1 MLNFIPGSSQSQADH
16 DSVSM
21 QWLCPNLTTYWH
33 LGQIRDSDQVVLQA
47 IEGQQQH
54 RFTADEGFALRYFT
68 GRFPVAQVQSQCEQQ
83 FGETMPPDFVLHL
96 LQKLIDLGLL
106 ISEHSDAPSPV
117 SSPQEDT
124 DPFLKPCV
132 HWIQT
137 SQGYWI
143 LRNPEDI
150 TFLQVSDRD
159 YRIIT
164 ALSQGHSLQQILQT
178 EPVEPSEL
186 QYLMKLLAATGMLNG
201 STPPKPPKAKKFNPM
216 KLTFFKIRVCNPDRW
231 LTQHV
236 HTLRWIW
243 TKSFFLTLLSLLS
256 LSAVFGLHQRAEILL
271 IAQRLMQPMN
281 PATGLGFILLTALV
295 VTLHELGHAF
305 TLKHYDRIVP
315 EMGFMF
321 MCFTPVAYTNTSD
334 QYSLPKRRQRLFV
347 VGAGILC
354 QLTLAAIAFW
364 GWNSS
369 ASGSWLSLT
378 QYLLMMAALF
388 TVALNLNPLA
398 KFDGYYLAVAL
409 TGINNLKQ
417 RSFQLY
423 RDWFQLKPSA
433 EQGSD
438 RWILAAYAPF
448 SLLYVISVF
457 GFLLLRLGDWTMT
470 HIPITAL
477 VLLGVW
483 LIYFFMPSPQSE

>member
-1 MLNFIPGSSQSQADH
+1 MHSSLLESFQSPLDRHSDAVHWQ
-16 DSVSM
+16 
-21 QWLCPNLTTYWH
+21 CPNLTSYWQ
-33 LGQIRDSDQVVLQA
+33 LGQIRDSEQIVLQA
-47 IEGQQQH
+47 IEGQQQYQ
-54 RFTADEGFALRYFT
+54 FTATEGFALRYFT
-68 GRFPVAQVQSQCEQQ
+68 GSFTLAQVQSQCEQQ
-83 FGETMPPDFVLHL
+83 FGATVSPQFVLHL

-106 ISEHSDAPSPV
+106 TADDTTQPPM
-117 SSPQEDT
+117 QENVA
-124 DPFLKPCV
+124 PFLKPCV

-143 LRNPEDI
+143 LRNPDDV

-159 YRIIT
+159 QHIIT
-164 ALSQGHSLQQILQT
+164 ALNQGSSPQQILQT
-178 EPVEPSEL
+178 EPIDPPEL

-236 HTLRWIW
+236 QALRWIW
-243 TKSFFLTLLSLLS
+243 TKSFFLILLTLLS

-271 IAQRLMQPMN
+271 TAQRLMQPMN
-281 PATGLGFILLTALV
+281 PAIGLGFILLTALV

-305 TLKHYDRIVP
+305 TLKHYDRLVP

-364 GWNSS
+364 VWNSS

-378 QYLLMMAALF
+378 HYLLMTAALF

-423 RDWFQLKPSA
+423 RDWLQFKPSA
-433 EQGSD
+433 EQGRD
-438 RWILAAYAPF
+438 QWILAAYAPF
-448 SLLYVISVF
+448 SLVYVLSVF
-457 GFLLLRLGDWTMT
+457 GFLLMRLGDWTLT

-477 VLLGVW
+477 VLLVVW
-483 LIYFFMPSPQSE
+483 LIYFFAPDPKPE

>member
-1 MLNFIPGSSQSQADH
+1 MHPALLNSSQTSLDFHPDAVHWQ
-16 DSVSM
+16 
-21 QWLCPNLTTYWH
+21 CPNLTSYWQ
-33 LGQIRDSDQVVLQA
+33 LGQIRSSDQVVLQA
-47 IEGQQQH
+47 IEGQQQYQ
-54 RFTADEGFALRYFT
+54 FTATEGFALRYFT
-68 GRFPVAQVQSQCEQQ
+68 GSFTLAQVQSQCEQQ
-83 FGETMPPDFVLHL
+83 FGTTLPPHFVLNL

-106 ISEHSDAPSPV
+106 TSKDSTPAQVQPIEASP
-117 SSPQEDT
+117 
-124 DPFLKPCV
+124 PFLKACV

-150 TFLQVSDRD
+150 TFLQVSNRD
-159 YRIIT
+159 QRIIT
-164 ALSQGHSLQQILQT
+164 ALSQGRSPQQILQT
-178 EPVEPSEL
+178 EPIDPPEL
-186 QYLMKLLAATGMLNG
+186 QYLMKLLAATGMLEG
-201 STPPKPPKAKKFNPM
+201 SSPPKPPKAKKFNPM

-236 HTLRWIW
+236 QAIRWIW
-243 TKSFFLTLLSLLS
+243 TKSFFLILLALLS
-256 LSAVFGLHQRAEILL
+256 LSAIFGLHQRAEILL
-271 IAQRLMQPMN
+271 TAQRLMQPMN
-281 PATGLGFILLTALV
+281 PAIGLGFILLTALV

-305 TLKHYDRIVP
+305 TLKHYDRLVP

-354 QLTLAAIAFW
+354 QLTIAAIAFW

-378 QYLLMMAALF
+378 LYLLMTAALF

-398 KFDGYYLAVAL
+398 KFDGYYLAVAS

-423 RDWFQLKPSA
+423 RDWLQLKPSA

-448 SLLYVISVF
+448 SFLYVLSVF
-457 GFLLLRLGDWTMT
+457 GFLLMRLGDWTLT

-477 VLLGVW
+477 VLLVVW
-483 LIYFFMPSPQSE
+483 LIYFFTPDPKPKS